1 VPRNTATVSSKASI
15 FATNKE
21 RGLETILLAE
31 DEPDLRDLLSNL
43 LRMNGYRVLT
53 AKDGESAIVIAKSHN
68 GPIELLLTDIV
79 MPKMSG
85 VEAAQ
90 KIRSI
95 RPNMRI
101 IYMTGYAEE
110 AFLLTKS
117 VNDDVLLEKPVAPA
131 TLFGKIRELLDQ
143 SPRRRMA

>member
-1 VPRNTATVSSKASI
+1 
-15 FATNKE
+15 
-21 RGLETILLAE
+21 
-31 DEPDLRDLLSNL
+31 
-43 LRMNGYRVLT
+43 
-53 AKDGESAIVIAKSHN
+53 
-68 GPIELLLTDIV
+68 